1 MQDVI
6 FVAVMIGF
14 FGLCVLLV
22 RACDWIIGP
31 DEQALAGSGGGTSPD
46 ASDEHDLDD
55 EAVAA

>member
-22 RACDWIIGP
+22 RACDWIIGS
-31 DEQALAGSGGGTSPD
+31 DEQAMAGSGGGTSPD
-46 ASDEHDLDD
+46 ASDEPEDED

>member
-31 DEQALAGSGGGTSPD
+31 DEAAMAGSGGTSPD
-46 ASDEHDLDD
+46 ETDEPDLDD
-55 EAVAA
+55 RAVTA

>member
-6 FVAVMIGF
+6 FVAVIIAF

-31 DEQALAGSGGGTSPD
+31 DEQALAGTGGGTSPD
-46 ASDEHDLDD
+46 ASDEPEEVL
-55 EAVAA
+55 AA